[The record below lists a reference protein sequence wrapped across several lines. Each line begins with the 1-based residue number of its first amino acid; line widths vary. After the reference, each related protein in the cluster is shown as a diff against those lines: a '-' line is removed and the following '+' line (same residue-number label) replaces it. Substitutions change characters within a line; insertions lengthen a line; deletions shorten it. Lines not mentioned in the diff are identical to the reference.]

1 MSGPVR
7 LASLAVRGAAMVSS
21 RFWISWMRRTGLA
34 GFTVAS
40 DGFLGWG
47 EQVGLDAH
55 QFPQLVRQVELVGR
69 VPVVDGRTS
78 PRVRTMKLM
87 CRFSQ
92 LDQDACEFLDSLS
105 NRQRKLVVAAVNYH
119 SLIQPGRTLHYRIYM
134 GEKWQYPRLTDTS
147 TLGGSCTSD
156 DGREPI
162 GEFDATSTVNAQSVF
177 SPHYFAGDE
186 QLVDRNDRYILL
198 TPDDATD
205 EDIWEHAPNASRA
218 VKLYNELEYRWP
230 VAFDRIRELQRA
242 ERERKA
248 RNNVRLYE
256 PLTIEAANA
265 SEANHHPWVEIKPG
279 TRILDAPKAVI
290 VAMHWLQAAGA
301 ERWGMETIQL
311 AKEAGF
317 LPIVL
322 TDSDGHQPWITDP
335 ICDGALVIPLTQPLQ
350 YRVGDVPILR
360 ALFEQFDIRGIMIH
374 HCQWMYDNAWWVKK
388 YFPDVKIVDSLHI
401 VEYMFQGGFPRESL
415 AHDEWIDLHH
425 VISPQLE
432 RWMEDIHHIPASK
445 VVDAPLVGLTA
456 DSEHVSYAERRDP
469 RVFNVAFVGRM
480 SRQKRPDAFIL
491 VAKAMKQAAPGQY
504 HFIMHGSGDMDSFT
518 DGLIKRYGLDD
529 VIERRPMSIPV
540 SRTYADAD
548 VLLVSSV
555 NEGITLTTIEAISA
569 GIPVLSANVGSQ
581 ETLVPS
587 QGLLRRM
594 TSSFIHDAKRA
605 LMHLNG
611 NEMDRHKLWE
621 VEKNRLETFSHK
633 QTANSLFCQLLNEWN
648 K

>member
-1 MSGPVR
+1 
-7 LASLAVRGAAMVSS
+7 
-21 RFWISWMRRTGLA
+21 
-34 GFTVAS
+34 
-40 DGFLGWG
+40 
-47 EQVGLDAH
+47 
-55 QFPQLVRQVELVGR
+55 
-69 VPVVDGRTS
+69 
-78 PRVRTMKLM
+78 
-87 CRFSQ
+87 
-92 LDQDACEFLDSLS
+92 
-105 NRQRKLVVAAVNYH
+105 
-119 SLIQPGRTLHYRIYM
+119 
-134 GEKWQYPRLTDTS
+134 
-147 TLGGSCTSD
+147 
-156 DGREPI
+156 
-162 GEFDATSTVNAQSVF
+162 
-177 SPHYFAGDE
+177 
-186 QLVDRNDRYILL
+186 
-198 TPDDATD
+198 
-205 EDIWEHAPNASRA
+205 
-218 VKLYNELEYRWP
+218 
-230 VAFDRIRELQRA
+230 
-242 ERERKA
+242 
-248 RNNVRLYE
+248 
-256 PLTIEAANA
+256 
-265 SEANHHPWVEIKPG
+265 
-279 TRILDAPKAVI
+279 
-290 VAMHWLQAAGA
+290 
-301 ERWGMETIQL
+301 
-311 AKEAGF
+311 
-317 LPIVL
+317 
-322 TDSDGHQPWITDP
+322 
-335 ICDGALVIPLTQPLQ
+335 
-350 YRVGDVPILR
+350 
-360 ALFEQFDIRGIMIH
+360 
-374 HCQWMYDNAWWVKK
+374 
-388 YFPDVKIVDSLHI
+388 
-401 VEYMFQGGFPRESL
+401 
-415 AHDEWIDLHH
+415 
-425 VISPQLE
+425 
-432 RWMEDIHHIPASK
+432 MEDIHHIPASK